1 MNKVA
6 TFAAALTVSA
16 MLVSPALAEGGQP
29 ANTPVPQATMQT
41 NNTGKAGTL
50 DATTTRGTGA
60 MNNNGTRVQND
71 RDGMWNML
79 PGDNNMNNNQVLR
92 TNANRTGNITTRA
105 ADDADTDWGWLGLLG
120 LVGLAGLMGRNR
132 ESNRSR

>member
-29 ANTPVPQATMQT
+29 ANTPVPQATVQT
-41 NNTGKAGTL
+41 NNAGKAGTW

-60 MNNNGTRVQND
+60 VNNNGTRVQND
-71 RDGMWNML
+71 RNGMWNML
-79 PGDNNMNNNQVLR
+79 PGDNNMNNRVR
-92 TNANRTGNITTRA
+92 TNANRTITTRA
-105 ADDADTDWGWLGLLG
+105 ADTTDTDWGWLGLLG